1 VKSWF
6 KHAQPLVLA
15 AALGAVFGACDEKLD
30 TGLAC
35 PALCPHQQV
44 SVRDTTFFA
53 VEFDTSI
60 AGFPPQGSEIEFF
73 IAAMGDTLQS
83 MAIVRY
89 DSLPKH
95 FRYAAA
101 AEDSLI
107 YATDSAEIK
116 LFLVT
121 GDTLGPPTRIEIY
134 DVDLGGPDDTDP
146 DAVQSAFTPDRLI
159 GTRTVPADSMRDT
172 TVIPIDAGRLLTKIQ
187 SDSPSNRLRIGI
199 KVNPAGGGATHF
211 LMQSAENLGAEPRLR
226 FRPHFDPAVA
236 KLEVEPKSFT
246 PANPFVRATMQDYL
260 ITPVRP
266 PDPPADALRVGGLP
280 GRRTY
285 MRFAVPAQLLDS
297 TNIIRATLLLTQRPN
312 PAAPQPDDSLAVQV
326 LRVAAA
332 PTVTDLSRALLFVQ
346 RFRDADTL
354 RLVASGDGIREFEVV
369 NLVRSWAGTT
379 ADKTPRALALARP
392 IQAEGRLPRLI
403 DFYSN
408 EASPALRPRLRIWY
422 LPKAG
427 GGLP

>member
-1 VKSWF
+1 MKSWF
-6 KHAQPLVLA
+6 RHAQPLVLA

-44 SVRDTTFFA
+44 TVRDTTFLA
-53 VEFDTSI
+53 VELDTSI
-60 AGFPPQGSEIEFF
+60 AAFPALGSEVEHF
-73 IAAMGDTLQS
+73 IASMGDTLQS

-89 DSLPKH
+89 DSLPKY
-95 FRYAAA
+95 FRYTPA

-116 LFLVT
+116 ICFVT
-121 GDTLGPPTRIEIY
+121 GATLGPPTTDEIN

-146 DAVQSAFTPDRLI
+146 ESVQSAFTPARLL
-159 GTRTVPADSMRDT
+159 GSRTIPADSMRDT
-172 TVIPIDAGRLLTKIQ
+172 TVIRIDAARLLTKIQ

-199 KVNPAGGGATHF
+199 KVNPAGGGATH
-211 LMQSAENLGAEPRLR
+211 LSMLSAENLGAEPQLR

-236 KLEVEPKSFT
+236 KLLVLPKSFT

-266 PDPPADALRVGGLP
+266 PDPPADVLRVGGLP
-280 GRRTY
+280 SRRVY
-285 MRFAVPAQLLDS
+285 LRFNIPTQLLDS
-297 TNIIRATLLLTQRPN
+297 TNIVRATLQLTQRPN
-312 PAAPQPDDSLAVQV
+312 PAAPQPNDTLAVQEF
-326 LRVAAA
+326 RVAAG

-346 RFRDADTL
+346 RFRDLDTI
-354 RLVASGDGIREFEVV
+354 RVVASGSGLREFEMI
-369 NLVRSWAGTT
+369 NLVRSWTGTT
-379 ADKTPRALALARP
+379 AAKTPRALALAAP
-392 IQAEGRLPRLI
+392 AEGKLPRLA

-408 EASPALRPRLRIWY
+408 EAALALRPRLRIFY